1 MIIKICSFK
10 TSSREHKTIL
20 KATNIECTKSARFIS
35 TSALSIFSNLCMA
48 IYLSV
53 KIAIVAQKSPFST
66 LLIVHEFKNKFHGEI
81 QIIRSQK
88 PQGDF
93 IQQINHKKEI
103 T

>member
-1 MIIKICSFK
+1 MLM
-10 TSSREHKTIL
+10 HGH
-20 KATNIECTKSARFIS
+20 
-35 TSALSIFSNLCMA
+35 LSIRKNRDCGT
-48 IYLSV
+48 
-53 KIAIVAQKSPFST
+53 QKSPFST